1 MDIKV
6 LATGSSGNA
15 YLVQQGDDML
25 LLDAGIGYEDIMRA
39 VGWQPAALQGVLVS
53 HSHQDHLKATKT
65 LAEAYIHVYASEQT
79 FAAAGVS
86 TSAPN
91 VHVLAPR
98 KPVSIGKWL
107 VNSFETHH
115 DAEGSLGF
123 YFAHKDSEEKILYAT
138 DTGYIPVMP
147 TGLTALLVECNH
159 MDGILLANKDELQ
172 DRFARLNKYHMSLER
187 VVSYLRKIDKSKL
200 HTIVL
205 LHMSD
210 SNIIEDKA
218 IAHIKRLTGCNVYSA
233 DAGME
238 ISLDCVP
245 F

>member
-65 LAEAYIHVYASEQT
+65 LVEAYIHVYASEQT

-115 DAEGSLGF
+115 DTEGSLGF
-123 YFAHKDSEEKILYAT
+123 YFTHKNSDEKILYAT
-138 DTGYIPVMP
+138 DTGYISVLLK
-147 TGLTALLVECNH
+147 GLTALLVECNH
-159 MDGILLANKDELQ
+159 MDGVLIQEREQLG

-187 VVSYLRKIDKSKL
+187 VVSYLGKIDRSEL

-210 SNIIEDKA
+210 SNIVENRA
-218 IAHIKRLTGCNVYSA
+218 IDEIKRMTGCNVYAA
-233 DAGME
+233 DAGMD
-238 ISLDCVP
+238 IVLDRVP